1 MAIFPKEEKLS
12 PIPIIPSKSPL
23 SFRVWNSIHP
33 KVMRMDMAGNCITT
47 ATRGAGIIGGMVG
60 SHTAAHI
67 GVVVTTTVK

>member
-1 MAIFPKEEKLS
+1 
-12 PIPIIPSKSPL
+12 
-23 SFRVWNSIHP
+23 
-33 KVMRMDMAGNCITT
+33 MAGNCSTT